1 MGVVVRSHRQFR
13 YRRSLLALALWL
25 LGSLAQAAP
34 AELASAPSELALAET
49 APADRYRA
57 WVQAM
62 KSAPRGPF
70 SRVRWFC
77 QDGEILPPEP
87 FACRDHGGG
96 YQHGEW
102 SEQTRVLRERGYF
115 IANILAG
122 IDPGRY
128 LDADHAV
135 DAYAQLLIE
144 QYLVNVD
151 DGWILRRARTVRGAI
166 QAEDENAGGRALLLA
181 MVQRPEWIGPRFL
194 ALRTGLRLLPH
205 GSDSTT
211 VQQVR
216 EQAVVLAERDP
227 GFAGLRAK
235 IHGAPDGG
243 DAARVRDYAA
253 RLPAPERA
261 SYLALAS
268 AIDELYRA
276 APLAGEL
283 ERLARKYTAAP
294 WLQERLRFAAR
305 GLGPDSPAHSRLAA
319 SASLLADLRANL
331 ERVRSP
337 HVRVELLDLGVDLE
351 REFFRAAADLGPAVE
366 RASRRQQLQWLA
378 QAGHAAYGTGLLNTR
393 LHTAL
398 QDALAANEERELSL
412 AAYRDLLRYLA
423 RGPGWGNQALRMQ
436 FQGSVLT
443 LAEIEP
449 RAVHFVPDQLRGS
462 PLLFYSRV
470 LDSLARDAN
479 RLAGV
484 RHRLFGREIGAGF
497 NALNPGLAR
506 GILHTAP
513 DLSDLASL
521 RPDGI
526 YLLPETVADLPP
538 VAGILTGGEGN
549 PLSHVQLLARNLG
562 IPNVTLD
569 ESLQRELSRY
579 DGQQVVLAVS
589 DSGLVEL
596 SLWDE
601 EWEAVFAGNR
611 SAEGVR
617 IEPDLDK
624 LDLGVRD
631 FLPLDTL
638 RAEDSGRVVG
648 PKAAKLGELHAL
660 FPQQVSRGLAIPFG
674 LFYQEVLARPYPG
687 GGGSIFDWM
696 TAGYAR
702 LARLPAGSEARAEA
716 TERFR
721 AELYDLVLTTEVS
734 PAFRERLRAAYDRAF
749 GDEPPGVFV
758 RSDTNVEDLPGFT
771 GAGLNLTLPNVV
783 GFDNLLRS
791 IHRVWASPFSARA
804 FAWRQALMSQPQHV
818 YTSILLLE
826 SVASDKSG
834 VMVTQ
839 DIDSGRGEVISV
851 AVNEGLGGAVDG
863 QAAESLRVSLDSGEV
878 KVLATATAPWR
889 RVPDPRGGILQLPAS
904 GSDTVLQPQEIATL
918 VDFARVLPQ
927 RFPSITDERGD
938 PAPADV
944 EFGFEDGELRLFQ
957 LRPFLDSR
965 RARGIAYLQRMEA
978 RLADIDAVSVAL
990 DAAPGAGAP

>member
-1 MGVVVRSHRQFR
+1 MRIHRD
-13 YRRSLLALALWL
+13 YGRRLSLALLAPWL
-25 LGSLAQAAP
+25 LSPLLQAAP
-34 AELASAPSELALAET
+34 AEIAGEAAGGEA
-49 APADRYRA
+49 APAARYQA
-57 WVQAM
+57 WIEAM
-62 KSAPRGPF
+62 KSSPRGPF
-70 SRVRWFC
+70 RRVRWFC

-96 YQHGEW
+96 FQHGEW
-102 SEQTRVLRERGYF
+102 TEQTLVLRERGYF

-122 IDPGRY
+122 IDPATF
-128 LDADHAV
+128 LDADHAM
-135 DAYAQLLIE
+135 DAYGQLIIE
-144 QYLVNVD
+144 KYLVNVD

-166 QAEDENAGGRALLLA
+166 QAEDENAGGRELLLA

-194 ALRTGLRLLPH
+194 ALRAGLRLLPH

-227 GFAGLRAK
+227 GFSGLRAK

-243 DAARVRDYAA
+243 DATRVRDYAA
-253 RLPAPERA
+253 GRAASERA
-261 SYLALAS
+261 PYLALAD

-276 APLAGEL
+276 EPLAGEL
-283 ERLARKYTAAP
+283 ESLAAKYTAAP
-294 WLQERLRFAAR
+294 WLQERLRIAAA
-305 GLGPDSPAHSRLAA
+305 GLGPDSPADTRLTA
-319 SASLLADLRANL
+319 SASLLADLRTHL
-331 ERVRSP
+331 ERVHSP
-337 HVRVELLDLGVDLE
+337 WVRLELLDLGVDLE
-351 REFFRAAADLGPAVE
+351 REFFRAAADLGPRVE
-366 RASRRQQLQWLA
+366 EATRRQQLHWLA
-378 QAGHAAYGTGLLNTR
+378 QAGNAAYGTGLLNTR
-393 LHTAL
+393 LQAAL
-398 QDALAANEERELSL
+398 QEAIAAGHDSGRSLTMSLEE
-412 AAYRDLLRYLA
+412 YRDLLRYLA
-423 RGPGWGNQALRMQ
+423 RAPGWGNQALRMQ
-436 FQGSVLT
+436 FQGSVVTLT
-443 LAEIEP
+443 GIEP
-449 RAVHFVPDQLRGS
+449 RAAQFLPDQLRGS

-470 LDSLARDAN
+470 LDSLARDGN

-484 RHRLFGREIGAGF
+484 RHRLFGREIGVGF
-497 NALNPGLAR
+497 NALNPGLAQ
-506 GILHTAP
+506 GILHTSP
-513 DLSDLASL
+513 DLDDLGNL
-521 RPDGI
+521 DPDGI

-549 PLSHVQLLARNLG
+549 PLSHIQLLARNLG
-562 IPNVTLD
+562 IPNVTVD
-569 ESLQRELSRY
+569 ETLQRELVRY
-579 DGQQVVLAVS
+579 EGNRVVLAVS

-601 EWEAVFAGNR
+601 QWSEVFASNR
-611 SAEGVR
+611 GVTSVR

-624 LDLGVRD
+624 LDLEVRR
-631 FLPLDTL
+631 FLPLAEL

-648 PKAAKLGELHAL
+648 PKAAKLGELRAL

-687 GGGSIFDWM
+687 GGGSIFAWM
-696 TAGYAR
+696 QANYAR
-702 LARLPAGSEARAEA
+702 LAQLPAGSATRAEA

-721 AELYDLVLTTEVS
+721 AELYDLVVTSEMS
-734 PAFRERLRAAYDRAF
+734 PAFRDMLRQAYTRAF
-749 GDEPPGVFV
+749 GEDSPGVFV

-804 FAWRQALMSQPQHV
+804 FAWRQAHMSQPEHV

-839 DIDSGRGEVISV
+839 DIDSGRHDVISV

-863 QAAESLRVSLDSGEV
+863 QAAESLRVSLQTGAV

-904 GSDTVLQPQEIATL
+904 GSDTVLQPHEIDTL
-918 VDFARVLPQ
+918 VEFARVLPQ
-927 RFPSITDERGD
+927 RFPAITDEQGH

-944 EFGFEDGELRLFQ
+944 EFGFEGGELRLFQ
-957 LRPFLDSR
+957 LRPFLESR
-965 RARGIAYLQRMEA
+965 QAQGIAYLQGMEA
-978 RLADIDAVSVAL
+978 RLADIDAVTVAL
-990 DAAPGAGAP
+990 DEVPVAAP